1 MKRDHGGACRPG
13 PVARVRV
20 PGPASRVLVL
30 RGLHGRQSLLH
41 RVSVGDGVTGVFL
54 LCLRARPSLSL
65 PLSLSPF
72 LSLSICVSIYLW
84 LLSDDTRTTTWLH
97 PRSGEP
103 VNSGHMICSGSL

>member
-30 RGLHGRQSLLH
+30 RGLHGRQSLLY

-54 LCLRARPSLSL
+54 LCLRVRASLSL
-65 PLSLSPF
+65 PLSPLPF
-72 LSLSICVSIYLW
+72 SLSLSVYQSIYAY
-84 LLSDDTRTTTWLH
+84 SAMTRGR
-97 PRSGEP
+97 PP
-103 VNSGHMICSGSL
+103 GSTRAPGNL